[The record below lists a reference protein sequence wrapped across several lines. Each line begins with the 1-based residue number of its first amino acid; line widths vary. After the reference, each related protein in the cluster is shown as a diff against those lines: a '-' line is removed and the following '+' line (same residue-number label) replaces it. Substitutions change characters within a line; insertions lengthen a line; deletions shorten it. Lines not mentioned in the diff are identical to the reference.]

1 MLRNILY
8 VTDMI
13 RYMQDVGVLTL
24 EELKALSTSVSREL
38 RARRPMSRT
47 CLWCGAAFSGRR
59 DAQFCGTRCR
69 VAAHRKRTTRR
80 KPNVDITGIGYEGLT
95 QDALIS
101 RLRLRGVETLVDVR
115 LNAISRKPGFSKKA
129 LTTALE
135 QAGIHY
141 RHMPSLGNPRANRDG
156 YAETTSPS
164 ARQARDQYRTTLAH
178 DAAAASL
185 SALVELARTQ
195 TIAVF
200 CFEEDERHCHR
211 EQVLDHV
218 RAALEPEMVRG

>member
-1 MLRNILY
+1 M
-8 VTDMI
+8 
-13 RYMQDVGVLTL
+13 
-24 EELKALSTSVSREL
+24 
-38 RARRPMSRT
+38 
-47 CLWCGAAFSGRR
+47 
-59 DAQFCGTRCR
+59 
-69 VAAHRKRTTRR
+69 
-80 KPNVDITGIGYEGLT
+80 DITGIGYEGLT

-135 QAGIHY
+135 QAGIRY

-156 YAETTSPS
+156 YAETTSSS
-164 ARQARDQYRTTLAH
+164 AHQARDRYRNTLTH
-178 DAAAASL
+178 DAAGTSL
-185 SALVELARTQ
+185 KELVELARTQ

-200 CFEEDERHCHR
+200 CFEEDEHHCHR

-218 RAALEPEMVRG
+218 RAALESEMVRG